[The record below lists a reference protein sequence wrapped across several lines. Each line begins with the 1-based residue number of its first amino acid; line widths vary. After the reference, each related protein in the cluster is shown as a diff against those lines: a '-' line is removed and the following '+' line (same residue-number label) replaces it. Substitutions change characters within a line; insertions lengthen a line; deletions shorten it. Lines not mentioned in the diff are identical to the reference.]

1 MREDTFSNDEHSA
14 GRFERN
20 RIADDYVRVGGR
32 YLEPADIPARSDL
45 VDE

>member
-1 MREDTFSNDEHSA
+1 MREDNVTNSEHEA

-20 RIADDYVRVGGR
+20 RIADDYVRVGGV
-32 YLEPADIPARSDL
+32 YYTPADVPARSDL

>member
-1 MREDTFSNDEHSA
+1 MREDYCTNDEHSA

-20 RIADDYVRVGGR
+20 RIADDYERVGGR

>member
-1 MREDTFSNDEHSA
+1 MREDYGTNSEHDA

-32 YLEPADIPARSDL
+32 YLEPAEVPARSDL